1 MTAAPTLMGQRVIVT
16 GGASGIGA
24 ATARLLIERGA
35 KVTLL
40 DRAAGVADVAAELG
54 AESIRCD
61 VGDGDAVTAAVGEAA
76 AAMGGLTGLFNNAGI
91 GNLKSLADYTDR
103 EFDLIMRVNLF
114 GTFAGIRAAVP
125 LLRAGGGGSIVNMAS
140 VSGVKPTR
148 GEGPYSAAKA
158 GVIALTMSAALEY
171 GPDIRVNCVSP
182 GFVRTPLNQM
192 IADDP
197 RHAETIAA
205 GTPLGRAGDPAEVA
219 SVVAFLLSDDASY
232 LTGQNLV
239 IDGGSV
245 LGSQQVDSVLAS
257 LLGTFGPPD

>member
-1 MTAAPTLMGQRVIVT
+1 
-16 GGASGIGA
+16 
-24 ATARLLIERGA
+24 
-35 KVTLL
+35 
-40 DRAAGVADVAAELG
+40 
-54 AESIRCD
+54 
-61 VGDGDAVTAAVGEAA
+61 
-76 AAMGGLTGLFNNAGI
+76 
-91 GNLKSLADYTDR
+91 
-103 EFDLIMRVNLF
+103 MRVNLF

-125 LLRAGGGGSIVNMAS
+125 LLSAGGGGSIVNMAS

-171 GPDIRVNCVSP
+171 GPEIRVNCVSP

-197 RHAETIAA
+197 AHRETIAA
-205 GTPLGRAGDPAEVA
+205 GTPLGRSGEAGEVA

-245 LGSQQVDSVLAS
+245 LGSQQVDTVLAS
-257 LLGTFGPPD
+257 LLGTFGTPPA

>member
-1 MTAAPTLMGQRVIVT
+1 M
-16 GGASGIGA
+16 
-24 ATARLLIERGA
+24 
-35 KVTLL
+35 
-40 DRAAGVADVAAELG
+40 
-54 AESIRCD
+54 
-61 VGDGDAVTAAVGEAA
+61 GDGDALTAAIGEAA
-76 AAMGGLTGLFNNAGI
+76 DALGGLTGLFNNAGI

-125 LLRAGGGGSIVNMAS
+125 LLLAGGGGSIVNMAS

-197 RHAETIAA
+197 VHARDDRGGHAARPVRRPGGGRVGGGVPAVRRRLLPHRPEPGDRRRLGARVPTGRHGAGLAA
-205 GTPLGRAGDPAEVA
+205 GHLRRPDRA
-219 SVVAFLLSDDASY
+219 
-232 LTGQNLV
+232 
-239 IDGGSV
+239 
-245 LGSQQVDSVLAS
+245 
-257 LLGTFGPPD
+257 